1 MLRRPN
7 ASAGHFTSSGVKTMH
22 PNGTDNIAQAMDQ
35 LEGYVK
41 PEENVFK
48 KQMPIKKP
56 KSKFQR
62 D

>member
-1 MLRRPN
+1 
-7 ASAGHFTSSGVKTMH
+7 MH

-48 KQMPIKKP
+48 KTMPMKKP

>member
-7 ASAGHFTSSGVKTMH
+7 ASAGNFRSSGVKTVH
-22 PNGTDNIAQAMDQ
+22 PSGIDNIAQAMNQ

-48 KQMPIKKP
+48 KTMPMKKA